1 MSSFT
6 GQPFSES
13 VNRHRTTTKRG
24 FTLVEMLVVIAII
37 GILVAMLFPALQTVR
52 QSARKTKCSANL
64 RQVILAT
71 LTFETGK
78 LQFPAGDDGRGGGYV
93 VPLLA
98 HLKQEY
104 LFEETQR
111 ALESGETWRDRM
123 VELSEIIVEPLIC
136 PASSTID
143 QETTFEDLGDFTTQY
158 HGLLGPLGEAS
169 TSDGDRQYSYDA
181 LGGAE
186 PEGGP
191 IGLQGLFSP
200 NKQGKFV
207 GKRMKDI
214 RDGTSYTFGFG
225 EISGTDNTER
235 RERIPRAGWAI
246 GADYASNGRPA
257 KVYGLKSV
265 DHQINFAGDA
275 DLNVTPFS
283 SNHPGGAQF
292 AILDGAVR
300 FVDDEVSL
308 DVLKFHCSINAVEK
322 PEDLDAF

>member
-1 MSSFT
+1 MFSF
-6 GQPFSES
+6 PAWFFALFFSNQRAS
-13 VNRHRTTTKRG
+13 ARRG
-24 FTLVEMLVVIAII
+24 FTLVELLVVVAII
-37 GILVAMLFPALQTVR
+37 GILVSLLFPALQAVR

-93 VPLLA
+93 VPLLS

-111 ALESGETWRDRM
+111 ALDLDETWRDRM
-123 VELSEIIVEPLIC
+123 IELSELEVEPLIC
-136 PASSTID
+136 PAASQIARESSL
-143 QETTFEDLGDFTTQY
+143 EDFGDFTTHY
-158 HGLLGPLGEAS
+158 HGVLGPLGEAT

-181 LGGAE
+181 LGGSE

-191 IGLQGLFSP
+191 IGLQGFFSP
-200 NKQGKFV
+200 NNQGKFV
-207 GKRMKDI
+207 GKKMRDI

-225 EISGTDNTER
+225 EISGTDLSDNR
-235 RERIPRAGWAI
+235 DRIPRAGWAI

-265 DHQINFAGDA
+265 AHGINSTDDA
-275 DLNVTPFS
+275 DFNATPFS

-292 AILDGAVR
+292 ALLDGAIR
-300 FVDDEVSL
+300 FVDQNVSL
-308 DVLKFHCSINAVEK
+308 DVFKFHCSIDAVEK